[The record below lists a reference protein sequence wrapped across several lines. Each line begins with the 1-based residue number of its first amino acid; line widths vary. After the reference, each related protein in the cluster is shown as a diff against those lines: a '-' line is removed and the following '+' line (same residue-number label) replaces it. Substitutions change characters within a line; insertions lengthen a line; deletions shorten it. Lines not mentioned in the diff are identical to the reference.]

1 MRVIENILYYSG
13 AILAFI
19 GIWLMKDNLLLV
31 IEIMPVALVLMFI
44 GWVLDAYEVGYDND
58 L

>member
-1 MRVIENILYYSG
+1 MRVIENILYYRG

-19 GIWLMKDNLLLV
+19 GIWLMKDNLLLG
-31 IEIMPVALVLMFI
+31 IEIMPVGLVLMFI

>member
-19 GIWLMKDNLLLV
+19 GIWLMKDNLLLG
-31 IEIMPVALVLMFI
+31 IEIMPVGLVLMFI
-44 GWVLDAYEVGYDND
+44 GWILDAYEAGYDND